1 MIYSG
6 LAQACAC
13 WQSDDG
19 ESALYLA
26 VSLAAGRP
34 RNDPGLRFFNSP
46 EMQARTFGV
55 FTQCDR
61 LRASEE
67 DEKRDFV
74 DRVLETDA
82 KKLEDKGRVTCC
94 VCSYFRSL
102 IESLR
107 RLGLC

>member
-26 VSLAAGRP
+26 VSKATERP
-34 RNDPGLRFFNSP
+34 RNDLGLRFITL
-46 EMQARTFGV
+46 ERQARTFGV

-61 LRASEE
+61 LRGSAE

-82 KKLEDKGRVTCC
+82 TKLNSKGCATYC
-94 VCSYFRSL
+94 VYSYFRSL
-102 IESLR
+102 VESLR